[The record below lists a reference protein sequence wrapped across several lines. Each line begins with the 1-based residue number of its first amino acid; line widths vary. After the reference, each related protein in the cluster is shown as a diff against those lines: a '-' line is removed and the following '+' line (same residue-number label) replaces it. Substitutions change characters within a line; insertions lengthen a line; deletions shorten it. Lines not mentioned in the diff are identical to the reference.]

1 MDTPPLALRL
11 SSLVSLGLNEL
22 RVPTLAFLEQSPLLD
37 SLTLA
42 NCGEM
47 TADDTMRCLQSS
59 APRLRALF
67 LHQCVRLSAEQK
79 TQLEPPSALL
89 SALTELTFESL

>member
-1 MDTPPLALRL
+1 MRL
-11 SSLVSLGLNEL
+11 PGLVSLGINGL

-47 TADDTMRCLQSS
+47 TVDDTLRCLQSF

-67 LHQCVRLSAEQK
+67 LHQCVRVSTEQEA
-79 TQLEPPSALL
+79 LLRLPLDLL
-89 SALTELTFESL
+89 SAPS